1 MTHYYDQRQTSKS
14 NKKKIWIRLK
24 KIEFDLFS
32 ASGVF
37 SKSYLD
43 KGTELLL
50 NKMIMKNKW
59 KVLDLGCGYGVVGI
73 AVKKLYPDTKV
84 LMTDVNERAIKL
96 ARENIKMH
104 NLENIQAR
112 DSYLFKKIKDD
123 DFDTI
128 LVNPP
133 QSAGKKLCF
142 KLIEDSY
149 KHLKNNSL
157 LQLVARHNK
166 GGKELKKKI
175 DEVFDNTKIIAKG
188 SGFRIYCGEKINP

>member
-1 MTHYYDQRQTSKS
+1 MTHYYDKRQTSEL
-14 NKKKIWIRLK
+14 NKKTIYIRLK
-24 KIEFDLFS
+24 KIQFSLSS

-37 SKSYLD
+37 SKNRLD

-50 NKMIMKNKW
+50 NNMIIKNKW

-73 AVKKLYPDTKV
+73 SVKKLYPDTEV
-84 LMTDVNERAIKL
+84 LMTDVNERALKL
-96 ARENIKMH
+96 ARENIKIN
-104 NLENIQAR
+104 NLRNIEAR
-112 DSYLFKKIKDD
+112 DSDLFKKIKDE

-149 KHLKNNSL
+149 KHLKNKGL

-166 GGKELKKKI
+166 GGRELKKKM
-175 DEVFDNTKIIAKG
+175 DEVFGKTGIIVKG
-188 SGFRIYCGEKINP
+188 SGYRVYCGEKISL